1 MDSNLEKLRLHFFY
15 CAVILVFVIIAI
27 ATDRWTL
34 QPKFTEF
41 LSNAA
46 TMTSLVLGLVA
57 IFYSFIA
64 NDGLSKSLGS
74 IGTVSDEVKS
84 SREQIV
90 QQVALGAQTTQAAE
104 RSAALIESASSSIG
118 ANLSSLSATLAEIR
132 THTEFLHGSLG
143 DLPSRL
149 NQLEIKVMDAT
160 KSLGAKPNQAA
171 VSAGNKSIDP
181 AIAQAF
187 LATSSL
193 AANALTYACVLA
205 NRTGKK
211 LVLSDFCT
219 AIDSKIE
226 NYLNGFLDCMDSVN
240 LVETKEDKTAKRT
253 YTVEK
258 VHDSLSHTTRDYVMD
273 FIDRHYKI
281 SSPSVY
287 ERWKTAIENV
297 DKLFLPE
304 APIGGVQ

>member
-1 MDSNLEKLRLHFFY
+1 MDNNIEKLRLHFFY
-15 CAVILVFVIIAI
+15 CAVILVLVIIAI

-84 SREQIV
+84 TREQIV
-90 QQVALGAQTTQAAE
+90 KQVTLGVQTTQAAE
-104 RSAALIESASSSIG
+104 RSAALIESASSAIG
-118 ANLSSLSATLAEIR
+118 ANLSSLSATLAEIQ

-149 NQLEIKVMDAT
+149 NQLETKVIDAT
-160 KSLGAKPNQAA
+160 KSLGAKPDQAMA
-171 VSAGNKSIDP
+171 SVVNKNVDS
-181 AIAQAF
+181 AIAQSF

-205 NRTGKK
+205 QKTGKK
-211 LVLSDFCT
+211 LVLSEFCT
-219 AIDSKIE
+219 AIDSKLE
-226 NYLNGFLDCMDSVN
+226 NYLSGFLACMKAVN
-240 LVETKEDKTAKRT
+240 LVDITEDESARRT
-253 YTVEK
+253 YK
-258 VHDSLSHTTRDYVMD
+258 VDRVHPSLSQTTRDYVIG
-273 FIDRHYKI
+273 FIDRHYK
-281 SSPSVY
+281 SANPPVY
-287 ERWKTAIENV
+287 ERWKTAMDNV
-297 DKLFLPE
+297 DKLFVEGQP
-304 APIGGVQ
+304 GGVQ

>member
-1 MDSNLEKLRLHFFY
+1 MDSNLDKLRLHFFY
-15 CAVILVFVIIAI
+15 CVVILVLVIIAI

-118 ANLSSLSATLAEIR
+118 ANLSSLSATLTEIR

-149 NQLEIKVMDAT
+149 NQLETKVIDAT
-160 KSLGAKPNQAA
+160 KSLGAKPNQA
-171 VSAGNKSIDP
+171 VVPPGNKSIDP
-181 AIAQAF
+181 AIALAF
-187 LATSSL
+187 LNTSSL
-193 AANALTYACVLA
+193 AANVLTYACVLA
-205 NRTGKK
+205 NNTGKR

-219 AIDSKIE
+219 AIDSKLE
-226 NYLNGFLDCMDSVN
+226 NYLYGFLDCMDAVN
-240 LVETKEDKTAKRT
+240 LVDAKEDETAKRT
-253 YTVEK
+253 YTVER
-258 VHDSLSHTTRDYVMD
+258 VHESLSRTTRDYVMS
-273 FIDRHYKI
+273 FIDRHYKTLN
-281 SSPSVY
+281 PSVY
-287 ERWKTAIENV
+287 ERWKTAMENV

-304 APIGGVQ
+304 APSGGVQ